1 MYQKAATGL
10 TDPALLDLGWD
21 GNIPLLPSRR
31 IEDLKAVLTEEVHS
45 AEIYVSSEMRELYRI
60 LHYSN
65 VLIRSFVEDVVRL
78 SPPEKKIRLLEI
90 GAGFGIT
97 TAYLLPILPAERV
110 EYVYTDIST
119 YFLQEA
125 QEEFA
130 QYPFVEYRLLDIEK
144 DPYTQGFSFH
154 DFDIVIA
161 SSVLHA
167 TVNMAETLMHVRSLL
182 KSYGFL
188 LLLEPTTFYPLFDL
202 MMGLQQGIDRFE
214 DTELRQSHPLLSR
227 DMWHE
232 VLREQGFISS
242 AILNKAGTLTDFLGI
257 DVVIAQGPVSVRSL
271 QLTQVYEYLR
281 SKLPEYMIPSKIIP
295 LEALPLTATGKVDRN
310 ALPHLMIQS
319 REHVRSSREA
329 RTPTEKTLVQ
339 LWCEILELSNVDIE
353 DNFLELGGDSLL
365 ATKLVTR
372 IRANFNIELPF
383 QVIFKNLTLVAM
395 AEVIEQYQVKQR
407 AVLLEQKEHLLDEEV
422 RTSLMGE
429 AASVTLQER
438 KLSPVVGGEDGW
450 EEGTL

>member
-1 MYQKAATGL
+1 
-10 TDPALLDLGWD
+10 
-21 GNIPLLPSRR
+21 
-31 IEDLKAVLTEEVHS
+31 
-45 AEIYVSSEMRELYRI
+45 
-60 LHYSN
+60 
-65 VLIRSFVEDVVRL
+65 
-78 SPPEKKIRLLEI
+78 
-90 GAGFGIT
+90 
-97 TAYLLPILPAERV
+97 
-110 EYVYTDIST
+110 
-119 YFLQEA
+119 
-125 QEEFA
+125 
-130 QYPFVEYRLLDIEK
+130 LLDIEK
-144 DPYTQGFSFH
+144 DPYTQGFALH

-257 DVVIAQGPVSVRSL
+257 DVVLAQGPVSVRSL

-281 SKLPEYMIPSKIIP
+281 SKLPEYMIPSRIIL
-295 LEALPLTATGKVDRN
+295 LEALPLTANGKVDRN

-395 AEVIEQYQVKQR
+395 AEVIEQYQIKR
-407 AVLLEQKEHLLDEEV
+407 QKEILERKEHILDKEV
-422 RTSLMGE
+422 QTSLMGE
-429 AASVTLQER
+429 TVSITLQEK
-438 KLSPVVGGEDGW
+438 KLSPVVGGEAGW
-450 EEGTL
+450 EEGIL